1 MSVSQLATV
10 AGTETADD
18 ILAEINQMISDLGPA
33 DAMLTHKGQPVEAD
47 FSDAAVD
54 QRKEQRHQHIGWP
67 GLHRLA
73 DADVIDPA
81 AFPFSALGPI
91 LGPAAAAIHR
101 DVQVPDAVAAGSVLA
116 AASLAAMP
124 HADVVLPHG
133 QHAPL
138 SLFIV
143 SGANSGERK
152 SAADQIVQREVE
164 EIRREQ
170 ARSYLQAL
178 DACKQDKD
186 APKPAA
192 RSLTIGKATVEGL
205 QMVLAKQPFV
215 GLFSAEGGE
224 LLAGHSM
231 REERRIAGLAWLLK
245 AWGGETLDS
254 LTRGDGL
261 SILLGRRVALHT
273 MVQPVLLRGL
283 LADPL
288 AREQGLL
295 PRCLIA
301 QPQSLAGT
309 RMFKDVDASASAE
322 IMALH
327 QRMRA
332 LLRTPPPL
340 MAGGDGCE
348 LQPAPL
354 PMSSDARALWIEF
367 HDEIERAQAPG
378 GDLEFA
384 RAFASKLPEHAAR
397 IAGVLQMF
405 GDPAARTLQRDA
417 MDCGMSAAMY
427 YLGEHVRLTGAGTAE
442 RKTALLRSLVE
453 WFASRRPRVLHKD
466 VLQRAPRPVRDLKAD
481 GIGALLVD
489 LTERNYIRRS
499 GDAWEVHPDA

>member
-1 MSVSQLATV
+1 MSHE
-10 AGTETADD
+10 ETAAD
-18 ILAEINQMISDLGPA
+18 ILADINRMVDEVAAGDP
-33 DAMLTHKGQPVEAD
+33 DAELHYTEQARHVD
-47 FSDAAVD
+47 FDDAAVD
-54 QRKEQRHQHIGWP
+54 ARIVADKQQRAGWP
-67 GLHRLA
+67 PLNRLSEVVVA
-73 DADVIDPA
+73 VPA
-81 AFPFSALGPI
+81 PFPFDALGPV
-91 LGPAAAAIHR
+91 LGAAAAAIHR

-124 HADVVLPHG
+124 HADVVMPHG

-164 EIRREQ
+164 EVRREQ
-170 ARSYLQAL
+170 ARRYLEEAE
-178 DACKQDKD
+178 ACRQDKD
-186 APKPAA
+186 SPKPIA

-231 REERRIAGLAWLLK
+231 REERRVAGLAWLLK

-322 IMALH
+322 ISVFH
-327 QRMRA
+327 QRMHM
-332 LLRTPPPL
+332 LLRKTPPL
-340 MAGGDGCE
+340 MSGGDGCE
-348 LQPAPL
+348 LQPALL
-354 PMSSDARALWIEF
+354 PMSPDARALWIEF

-378 GDLEFA
+378 GEFEFA
-384 RAFASKLPEHAAR
+384 RGFASKLPEHAAR

-405 GDPAARTLQRDA
+405 DNPAAQVLDRDS
-417 MDCGMSAAMY
+417 MDCGMTAALY
-427 YLGEHVRLTGAGTAE
+427 YVGEHLRLTGAGTAE

-453 WFASRRPRVLHKD
+453 WFVSRGTKVQHKD
-466 VLQRAPRPVRDLKAD
+466 VLQKSPRPVRDLKAD
-481 GIGALLVD
+481 
-489 LTERNYIRRS
+489 
-499 GDAWEVHPDA
+499 H